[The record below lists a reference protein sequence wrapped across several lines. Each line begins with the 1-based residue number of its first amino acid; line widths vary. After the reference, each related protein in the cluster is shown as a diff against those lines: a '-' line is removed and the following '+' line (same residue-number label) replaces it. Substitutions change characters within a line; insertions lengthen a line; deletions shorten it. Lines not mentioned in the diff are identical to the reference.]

1 VNFRDWEIQMPGI
14 DCDIL
19 MDTCD
24 FLIHDR
30 ITGRNLSIR
39 QAGSPLRAFRIGV
52 MLGRQQQ
59 LASNSTSDEQVLTNG
74 NPGE

>member
-1 VNFRDWEIQMPGI
+1 MNFRDWEIQMPGI

-39 QAGSPLRAFRIGV
+39 QAGYAGQKAS
-52 MLGRQQQ
+52 MLWSRDMAMGGQR
-59 LASNSTSDEQVLTNG
+59 G
-74 NPGE
+74 YG